1 MGRGGGR
8 GHSRAEVMDMIRT
21 TWILGSLTA
30 VMLAACGGGADNAN
44 TTGGT
49 GMESGAGMDTTT
61 MAPGAATMDTAMGAD
76 TTMADTAATR

>member
-1 MGRGGGR
+1 
-8 GHSRAEVMDMIRT
+8 MIRK

-44 TTGGT
+44 TTDGT
-49 GMESGAGMDTTT
+49 GMESGAGMSDTMT

-76 TTMADTAATR
+76 TGMADTAATR

>member
-1 MGRGGGR
+1 MLTRTLTR
-8 GHSRAEVMDMIRT
+8 EVMDMIRK

-44 TTGGT
+44 TTDGT
-49 GMESGAGMDTTT
+49 GMESGAGTMSDTMT

-76 TTMADTAATR
+76 TAMADTTTAR